1 MGIVKGHKIKDIVT
15 SPFYSLKP
23 LGFPQLLASRKW
35 RLLLYHLMRS
45 NNILCSCWCNFQ
57 VIPATTM
64 SLAARKRACCN
75 NKTGVSTAQLV
86 WCISSYR
93 HLSKAAEASASPESP
108 CGSSGRA
115 GPCTRRQATLEVTAS
130 RYSHSSWGDRQL
142 RRVNNYRR
150 VTLRSLQTAMSILIF
165 HVLTCCCSSQAAH
178 QLLVC
183 RNANS
188 LRTLSPTVENQR

>member
-1 MGIVKGHKIKDIVT
+1 MMTQSKNIDGRVWTCYTEISHSFPLFNLYGPNGDHKGHKIKDIAT
-15 SPFYSLKP
+15 FPFYSLKP

-45 NNILCSCWCNFQ
+45 NNILCSCWCHFQ

-86 WCISSYR
+86 WCISSYG
-93 HLSKAAEASASPESP
+93 HLSKAAEASASSESP

-115 GPCTRRQATLEVTAS
+115 GPRNMLFRIIYTIMLKA
-130 RYSHSSWGDRQL
+130 W
-142 RRVNNYRR
+142 
-150 VTLRSLQTAMSILIF
+150 SLSF
-165 HVLTCCCSSQAAH
+165 CF
-178 QLLVC
+178 
-183 RNANS
+183 
-188 LRTLSPTVENQR
+188 PTKI

>member
-64 SLAARKRACCN
+64 SLAARKRARCN

-115 GPCTRRQATLEVTAS
+115 GPRNMLFRIIYMIMLKVWSLSFCFPIKIWFWSELSDLSSIFGFSLKVFKERRFMSA
-130 RYSHSSWGDRQL
+130 L
-142 RRVNNYRR
+142 RAVIN
-150 VTLRSLQTAMSILIF
+150 LIILKY
-165 HVLTCCCSSQAAH
+165 
-178 QLLVC
+178 LLLLWCV
-183 RNANS
+183 
-188 LRTLSPTVENQR
+188 